1 MKDLIVPI
9 KIETK
14 ELFTV
19 TGVDTILK
27 SVDDKIT
34 EFNITST
41 ETKKDRDK
49 IISFSAKIVKTKT
62 FLEKIGKEFV
72 AEKKAALKVF
82 DSSRKLLRESLAE
95 KAALVREPVTNY
107 ETAEAER
114 VEIERQQEIFL
125 MDWDEALGI
134 DDLFN
139 REKAM
144 EAKEAEIERVE
155 QERRDKE
162 EAERLEKERIERE
175 DRIKKEAALEAE
187 RKLAQAKIDAIAAKE
202 KDERDRIALEERM
215 KVEKEQAKLAKIEA
229 ARLAEIDKQK
239 AVELATRQAEERA
252 RLAKVEQ
259 AHREAVEKAEADK
272 KAANKKHRAAV
283 NNKIVDAL
291 NHILKI
297 HSADAK
303 KIIVAIAQGNIP
315 NVTINY

>member
-1 MKDLIVPI
+1 MNELISKNITAVQLFSEDGLEPVLAKI
-9 KIETK
+9 KIEIDKFVPDVETSKGRKEIASFARKIASSKVFIEAAGK
-14 ELFTV
+14 ELV
-19 TGVDTILK
+19 SGIKARAKLIDTERRRSREIL
-27 SVDDKIT
+27 DQW
-34 EFNITST
+34 
-41 ETKKDRDK
+41 RDE
-49 IISFSAKIVKTKT
+49 VRLPLTNY
-62 FLEKIGKEFV
+62 EN
-72 AEKKAALKVF
+72 
-82 DSSRKLLRESLAE
+82 AE
-95 KAALVREPVTNY
+95 KA
-107 ETAEAER
+107 R
-114 VEIERQQEIFL
+114 VELERQQEIFL

-144 EAKEAEIERVE
+144 EAKEAEMERVE

-162 EAERLEKERIERE
+162 EAERLAKEQAERE
-175 DRIKKEAALEAE
+175 ERIKKEAAMEAE

-297 HSADAK
+297 HPADAK